1 MDVISA
7 YRMAWRLKLPL
18 LLAHLATLALFAG
31 LLVPAV
37 SLALRMAV
45 AISGRPALTDKD
57 IALFLLSP
65 AGAIAMLAVGALFLS
80 VQVVGFAVK
89 MAILSSAA
97 DGRRPTFAAPL
108 ARVAGLAPRIL
119 RLALGFVLRVLGLT
133 LPFLAAA
140 GIVALILLGDY
151 DINYYLT
158 ARPPSFL
165 AAVGL
170 IAAILAALLFVLV
183 PRLMAWALALPL
195 VLFGNVAPREAFRE
209 SAARMSGRRVALA
222 RRLALWAGAALALGA
237 LAALAAGLAGR
248 AGAALAGDDLGQL
261 APLLLGAAG
270 LLAVLNILVA
280 ALSSGALACLLL
292 AEAGWPDDA
301 AAQGAVSA
309 SGTRR
314 AQLLA
319 AGLAAFAGL
328 GILAGGMTAP
338 PIAAPDDIVVIA
350 HRGGAAGQPE
360 NTMPAFEQG
369 IAEGA
374 DWLEIDVQES
384 AEGEVIV
391 FHDSDFMKIAGDPIK
406 VWDVTSSDLDRL
418 DVGAWFSPDHA
429 GTRVP
434 RLSEV
439 LDAARGRSMVLIEL
453 KYYGHQVA
461 LEERVAAEVEAAGM
475 VQEVAAMSLS
485 PEGASR
491 MKAIRPG
498 WQVGLLAATA
508 LGPLD
513 RLAADFLAVNA
524 AMATPRLLRRA
535 AAADKPVYVWTVN
548 DAAGMARMAAL
559 GVSGLITDRPAL
571 ARSVLEEMAALSAPE
586 RLVLTLADRLGIAG
600 DGPEMRDADP

>member
-1 MDVISA
+1 MDVFGA

-37 SLALRMAV
+37 SVALQMALAL
-45 AISGRPALTDKD
+45 SGRPALTDKD

-65 AGAIAMLAVGALFLS
+65 GGAIAMLAVGALFLS

-89 MAILSSAA
+89 MAVLSSAS
-97 DGRRPTFAAPL
+97 DGKTPKLAAAL
-108 ARVAGLAPRIL
+108 ARVARMAPRVL

-140 GIVALILLGDY
+140 GVVAFVLLGDY

-165 AAVGL
+165 VAAGL
-170 IAAILAALLFVLV
+170 IAGILIALLVLLV

-195 VLFGNVAPREAFRE
+195 VLFGNVPPRDAFRE
-209 SAARMSGRRVALA
+209 SAGRMSGRRIALA

-237 LAALAAGLAGR
+237 LAATIAGFAGR
-248 AGAALAGDDLGQL
+248 AAAALAGDDLGQL

-270 LLAVLNILVA
+270 LLALLNILVA
-280 ALSSGALACLLL
+280 TLSSGALACLLL

-301 AAQGAVSA
+301 AAQRAAAPGR
-309 SGTRR
+309 RR

-319 AGLAAFAGL
+319 AGLAAVAGL
-328 GILAGGMTAP
+328 GLLAGGMTAP
-338 PIAAPDDIVVIA
+338 PIAAPGDIVVIA
-350 HRGGAAGQPE
+350 HRGGAAAQPE
-360 NTMPAFEQG
+360 NTMAAMEQG

-429 GTRVP
+429 GARVP

-439 LDAARGRSMVLIEL
+439 LEAARGRSMVLIEL

-475 VQEVAAMSLS
+475 VREVAAMSLS
-485 PEGASR
+485 PEGAAR

-508 LGPLD
+508 LGPVD
-513 RLAADFLAVNA
+513 RLEADFLAVNA

-548 DAAGMARMAAL
+548 DAGSMARMAAL

-586 RLVLTLADRLGIAG
+586 RLVLSLADRLGIAG
-600 DGPEMRDADP
+600 DAPEMRDAEP